1 MFQSIAPNIR
11 KNSCFLSDNE
21 TFSIVQ
27 KYIFYRVAQNF
38 MTLFRKKLGLPK
50 PVRLNNPN
58 IRKCYITSANV
69 RHTRLCV
76 LYSS

>member
-11 KNSCFLSDNE
+11 KASCPLSDNE

-38 MTLFRKKLGLPK
+38 TTLFLKKLGLP
-50 PVRLNNPN
+50 NP
-58 IRKCYITSANV
+58 KD
-69 RHTRLCV
+69 
-76 LYSS
+76 